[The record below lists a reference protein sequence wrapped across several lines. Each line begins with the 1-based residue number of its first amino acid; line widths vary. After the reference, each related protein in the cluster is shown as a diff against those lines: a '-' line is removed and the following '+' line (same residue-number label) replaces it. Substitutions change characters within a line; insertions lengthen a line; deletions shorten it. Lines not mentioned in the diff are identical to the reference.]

1 MVSIQ
6 VENYCY
12 KCSEDIKLVSK
23 EDRGPDIP
31 VIIFSYKCNKCGQ
44 EQQLELYYGVG

>member
-12 KCSEDIKLVSK
+12 KCGEDIKLVSK
-23 EDRGPDIP
+23 EDKEGFI
-31 VIIFSYKCNKCGQ
+31 VFSYERNKCGH
-44 EQQLELYYGVG
+44 EQQLELYYGID